1 MKPWK
6 EDLLACLSAVPTE
19 QALFKKLQAVAHK
32 IGFDH
37 CAYGLRL
44 PFPLTQPKT
53 VMYNTYPNDWQTRYM
68 AENFLAIDP
77 TVRHGASSLRPL
89 VWDDPVFREAP
100 EFWEEAHSHG
110 IEYGWS
116 QASIDVQ
123 GIRGMLTLARSDES
137 LSEAELR
144 TNGHQIAWLTQV
156 AHQCMS
162 RLVEKRI
169 LPDAAVKLS
178 SREKEVL
185 QWTAEGKTA
194 GETSEIMNI
203 TERTVNFHIANAME
217 KLSCANKTAATVRA
231 ALLGL
236 LY

>member
-1 MKPWK
+1 MKPWM
-6 EDLLACLSAVPTE
+6 EDLLASLSAVHSE
-19 QALFKKLQAVAHK
+19 QALFKKLQPAARK

-44 PFPLTQPKT
+44 PFPLTQLRT
-53 VMYNTYPNDWQTRYM
+53 VMYSTYPTNWQARYM

-77 TVRHGASSLRPL
+77 TVRHGAVSLRPL
-89 VWDDPVFREAP
+89 VWGEPVFREAP
-100 EFWEEAHSHG
+100 TFWEEAYSHG
-110 IEYGWS
+110 IQYGWS
-116 QASIDVQ
+116 QASIDVN
-123 GIRGMLTLARSDES
+123 GIRGMLTLARAAES
-137 LSEAELR
+137 LSQAELR
-144 TNGHQIAWLTQV
+144 TNGCQMAWLTQV
-156 AHQCMS
+156 AHQSMS

-194 GETSEIMNI
+194 GEVSKIMNI

-236 LY
+236 LF

>member
-1 MKPWK
+1 MEPWK
-6 EDLLACLSAVPTE
+6 EDLLAYLSAVHTE
-19 QALFKKLQAVAHK
+19 QALFEKLQAVAHK

-53 VMYNTYPNDWQTRYM
+53 MMYNSYPTDWQARYM
-68 AENFLAIDP
+68 AENFLEVDP
-77 TVRHGASSLRPL
+77 TVLHGAASLRPL
-89 VWDDPVFREAP
+89 VWGDLVFREAP

-110 IEYGWS
+110 IQYGWS

-123 GIRGMLTLARSDES
+123 GIRGMLTLARSDKS
-137 LSEAELR
+137 LSESELR
-144 TNGHQIAWLTQV
+144 ANWCQMVWLTQI

-169 LPDAAVKLS
+169 FPDAAIKLS

-185 QWTAEGKTA
+185 QWTADGKTA

-203 TERTVNFHIANAME
+203 SERTVNFHIANAME

-231 ALLGL
+231 ALLGI